1 MDGIGRRPDIRV
13 SKQWR
18 RDMKRLL
25 VALAFAACLG
35 NANRAAAQD
44 YPTRPVHLVV
54 GFPAGLTPD
63 IVARLIAQSLSE
75 RLGEQVVV
83 DNRPG
88 AGSNI
93 GTEAVAHAPADG
105 YTLLVP
111 TFANAVNATLYN
123 GLNFDLT
130 RDIAPVIGTF
140 RSPAVLVV
148 TPSFPAKTVA
158 ELIAYAKA
166 NPGKVDYA
174 SAGYGTINNVA
185 GEMFNAMAGVEL
197 VHVPYRGSY
206 VPDLLG
212 GQVQLT
218 FAPIA
223 TVIEHIKA
231 GKLRALAVTG
241 ATRSAAL
248 PGVPA
253 VAEFLPGYEANVWHG
268 IGAPKDVPRQI
279 IDKLNK
285 AINAVLADPKIQVRF
300 GELGGTTL
308 GGAPADFGKLM
319 ADEIKKWAKVIRLAN
334 IKPE

>member
-1 MDGIGRRPDIRV
+1 M
-13 SKQWR
+13 KQ
-18 RDMKRLL
+18 LL
-25 VALAFAACLG
+25 LALAFAACLG
-35 NANRAAAQD
+35 NASRAMAQD

-54 GFPAGLTPD
+54 GYPAGLTPD

-75 RLGEQVVV
+75 RLGEQVIV

-93 GTEAVAHAPADG
+93 GTEAVARAPADG

-123 GLNFDLT
+123 GLNYDLV
-130 RDIAPVIGTF
+130 RDITPVVGTF

-148 TPSFPAKTVA
+148 APSLPAKTVP

-166 NPGKVDYA
+166 NPGKVNYA
-174 SAGYGTINNVA
+174 SAGYGTINNIA

-206 VPDLLG
+206 IPDLLG

-223 TVIEHIKA
+223 TVIEYIKA
-231 GKLRALAVTG
+231 GKLRALGVTG

-248 PGVPA
+248 PDVPT

-268 IGAPKDVPRQI
+268 IGAPRGVPPQI

-285 AINAVLADPKIQVRF
+285 AINDVLAEPNIQERF
-300 GELGGTTL
+300 GALGGATL
-308 GGAPADFGKLM
+308 GGSPADFGKLM
-319 ADEIKKWAKVIRLAN
+319 TDEIKKWAKVIRAAN
-334 IKPE
+334 IKPD